1 MLLTPADLSRYSSK
15 RRAVS
20 RHNNPEYRLDLF
32 HKMFGSSKCV
42 FSSFLYSII
51 STFLCSSSTLLTIFG
66 GRVSDLESILVDER
80 LPEGWESRIRK
91 PFGLTIASFQP
102 TVLRVE
108 FGIDE
113 SKFAAEA
120 RSTAAAE
127 SGEPNPTA

>member
-1 MLLTPADLSRYSSK
+1 MK
-15 RRAVS
+15 
-20 RHNNPEYRLDLF
+20 
-32 HKMFGSSKCV
+32 
-42 FSSFLYSII
+42 
-51 STFLCSSSTLLTIFG
+51 IFG
-66 GRVSDLESILVDER
+66 GRVSDLESILIDEC
-80 LPEGWESRIRK
+80 LPEGWESRVRK

-127 SGEPNPTA
+127 SGEPNPAA